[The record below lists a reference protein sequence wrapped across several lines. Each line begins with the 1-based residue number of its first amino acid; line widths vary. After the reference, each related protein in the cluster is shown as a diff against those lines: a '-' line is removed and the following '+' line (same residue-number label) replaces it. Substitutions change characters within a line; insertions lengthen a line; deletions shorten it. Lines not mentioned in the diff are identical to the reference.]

1 MGSKSVAM
9 IDAGRKPEPVVAFYN
24 DPVIRGYIYQ
34 ALVLVG
40 VLLFAYWVFRNTA
53 ANLAAQNKTTG
64 FDFLW
69 GTAGFEVSF
78 SLTGFGRASNYWQ
91 AFLTGLVSTILVAF
105 ISIIF
110 ASIIGFTLGIA
121 RLSNNWI
128 ISRLATVYVEV
139 VRNVPLLLQLFV
151 WYFAVL
157 KAMPAV
163 KQSLIFFGDWALNQ
177 RGLYVP
183 RPLFDDRF
191 NIVLLAIVLAIVGIF
206 LVRRWARQRLYA
218 TGQQFPVLLT
228 SLGLLIGLPLL
239 GFLVSGTHVQ
249 FDLPVL
255 QGFNYRGGMV
265 LPPELV
271 ALIVGLSLYHATFI
285 GETVRAG
292 ILAIS
297 HGQTEAADSLG
308 LTSTQRLRLVIIPQA
323 MRVII
328 PPLTSQYLNV
338 TKNSSLGAAIGYPEF
353 VAVFMGT
360 SLNQS
365 GRAIEI
371 VSITMLVYLTLS
383 LSTSALM
390 NWYNARVAL
399 VER

>member
-1 MGSKSVAM
+1 MAS
-9 IDAGRKPEPVVAFYN
+9 IELGRGPDDRGFFLN
-24 DPVIRGYIYQ
+24 DPKVRAVIYQ
-34 ALVLVG
+34 ITVAVAV
-40 VLLFAYWVFRNTA
+40 VLFAAWVIANTG
-53 ANLAAQNKTTG
+53 ANLRAQNKTTG

-78 SLTGFGRASNYWQ
+78 TLTGFNRSSIYWQ
-91 AFLTGLVSTILVAF
+91 ALLTGIVNTVLVSF
-105 ISIIF
+105 ISIIV
-110 ASIIGFTLGIA
+110 ATVIGFVVGIA
-121 RLSNNWI
+121 RLSSNWI
-128 ISRLATVYVEV
+128 VSRVAAVYVEV

-163 KQSLIFFGDWALNQ
+163 KQSFIFFGSWALNQ

-183 RPLFDDRF
+183 KPLLDDRF
-191 NIVLLAIVLAIVGIF
+191 IYVAVAFAVSVVAAFVLA
-206 LVRRWARQRLYA
+206 RWARRRQEA
-218 TGQQFPVLLT
+218 TGQQFPSFWT
-228 SLGLLIGLPLL
+228 GLGIIVVITLIAMP
-239 GFLVSGTHVQ
+239 VSGTNLQ
-249 FDLPVL
+249 FDPPIL
-255 QGFNYRGGMV
+255 QGFNYKGGIQ

-285 GETVRAG
+285 GETVRGG
-292 ILAIS
+292 IQAIS
-297 HGQTEAADSLG
+297 HGQTEAAQSLG
-308 LTSTQRLRLVIIPQA
+308 LKEGQRLRLVIIPQA

-328 PPLTSQYLNV
+328 PPLTSQYLNI

-353 VAVFMGT
+353 VSVFMGT

-390 NWYNARVAL
+390 NWYNSRVAL

>member
-1 MGSKSVAM
+1 MAS
-9 IDAGRKPEPVVAFYN
+9 IELGRRPDDRGFFLNDPKVRAVIYQLVVAAA
-24 DPVIRGYIYQ
+24 V
-34 ALVLVG
+34 V
-40 VLLFAYWVFRNTA
+40 LFAAWVVANTG
-53 ANLAAQNKTTG
+53 ANLRAQNKTTG

-78 SLTGFGRASNYWQ
+78 TLTGFNRTSNYWQ
-91 AFLTGLVSTILVAF
+91 ALLTGVVNTILVSA
-105 ISIIF
+105 ISIVI
-110 ASIIGFTLGIA
+110 ATAWGFVLGIA
-121 RLSNNWI
+121 RLSSNWI
-128 ISRLATVYVEV
+128 VSRLAAVYVEIL
-139 VRNVPLLLQLFV
+139 RNIPLLLQLFV

-163 KQSLIFFGDWALNQ
+163 KQSIVFFGGWALNQ

-183 RPLFDDRF
+183 RPMLDERF
-191 NIVLLAIVLAIVGIF
+191 IYVAIAFLASAVVAFFIA
-206 LVRRWARQRLYA
+206 RWARKRQDA
-218 TGQQFPVLLT
+218 TGQQFPSFWVGVGLVAVVTLLAM
-228 SLGLLIGLPLL
+228 P
-239 GFLVSGTHVQ
+239 VSGTNLQ
-249 FDLPVL
+249 FDPPVL
-255 QGFNYRGGMV
+255 QGFNYKGGIQ

-271 ALIVGLSLYHATFI
+271 ALVVGLSLYHATFI
-285 GETVRAG
+285 GETVRGG
-292 ILAIS
+292 IQAIS
-297 HGQTEAADSLG
+297 HGQTEAAQSLG
-308 LTSTQRLRLVIIPQA
+308 LKEGQRLRLVIIPQA

-328 PPLTSQYLNV
+328 PPMTSQYLNI

-353 VAVFMGT
+353 VSVFMGT

-371 VSITMLVYLTLS
+371 ISITMLVYLTLS

>member
-1 MGSKSVAM
+1 MATTDLGREPDTKTFFLNDPKIRAVIYQVVTVVA
-9 IDAGRKPEPVVAFYN
+9 VVAFAWWI
-24 DPVIRGYIYQ
+24 V
-34 ALVLVG
+34 V
-40 VLLFAYWVFRNTA
+40 NTG
-53 ANLAAQNKTTG
+53 ANLRAQNKTTG

-69 GTAGFEVSF
+69 GTAGFETSF
-78 SLTGFGRASNYWQ
+78 TLTGFNRASIYWQ
-91 AFLTGLVSTILVAF
+91 ALLTGVVNTVLVSI
-105 ISIIF
+105 ISIVI
-110 ASIIGFTLGIA
+110 ATTVGFFVGIA
-121 RLSNNWI
+121 RLSQNWI

-163 KQSLIFFGDWALNQ
+163 KQSIVFLGGWAINQ
-177 RGLYVP
+177 RGLYTP
-183 RPLFDDRF
+183 RPLIDDRF
-191 NIVLLAIVLAIVGIF
+191 IYVAIAFVIAVVAAVLMA
-206 LVRRWARQRLYA
+206 RWAQRRQDA
-218 TGQQFPVLLT
+218 TGQQFPKFWAGVGLVVVVLL
-228 SLGLLIGLPLL
+228 IAYPL
-239 GFLVSGTHVQ
+239 SGTNLQ
-249 FDLPVL
+249 FQYPVL
-255 QGFNYRGGMV
+255 QGFNYRGGLQ

-285 GETVRAG
+285 GETVRGG
-292 ILAIS
+292 IQAIS
-297 HGQTEAADSLG
+297 HGQTEAAQSLG
-308 LTSTQRLRLVIIPQA
+308 LREGQRLRLVIIPQA

-328 PPLTSQYLNV
+328 PPLTSQYLNI

-371 VSITMLVYLTLS
+371 VGITMLVYLTLS

>member
-1 MGSKSVAM
+1 MA
-9 IDAGRKPEPVVAFYN
+9 ILDAGRKPEGSVAFYN
-24 DPVIRGYIYQ
+24 DPIIRGYIYQ
-34 ALVLVG
+34 VLVAVG
-40 VLLFAYWVFRNTA
+40 VVLFAAWVIRNTA
-53 ANLAAQNKTTG
+53 ANLSAQNKSTG

-69 GTAGFEVSF
+69 STAGFEVSYT
-78 SLTGFGRASNYWQ
+78 LTGFQRTSLYWE
-91 AFLTGLVSTILVAF
+91 ALLTGIVSTILVAA
-105 ISIIF
+105 ISIVL
-110 ASIIGFTLGIA
+110 ASALGFGLGIA

-128 ISRLATVYVEV
+128 VSRLAAVYVET

-157 KAMPAV
+157 KTMPAV
-163 KQSLIFFGDWALNQ
+163 KQSFVFFGSWALNQ
-177 RGLYVP
+177 RGLYTP
-183 RPLFDDRF
+183 RPVPDDRF
-191 NIVLLAIVLAIVGIF
+191 YVVGLAVVLAVIGVV

-228 SLGLLIGLPLL
+228 SAALLLGLPLIA
-239 GFLVSGTHVQ
+239 FLVSGTTLQ

-255 QGFNYRGGMV
+255 QGFNYRGGMA

-271 ALIVGLSLYHATFI
+271 ALVVGLSLYHAAFI
-285 GETVRAG
+285 GETVRGG

-297 HGQTEAADSLG
+297 HGQTEAAQSLG
-308 LTSTQRLRLVIIPQA
+308 LSNSQRLRLVIIPQA

-328 PPLTSQYLNV
+328 PPMTSQYLNV

-353 VAVFMGT
+353 VSVFMGT

-371 VSITMLVYLTLS
+371 VAITMLVYLILS

>member
-1 MGSKSVAM
+1 LAS
-9 IDAGRKPEPVVAFYN
+9 IEIGRGPDDRGFFLNDPKVRAVIYQIVVAAA
-24 DPVIRGYIYQ
+24 V
-34 ALVLVG
+34 V
-40 VLLFAYWVFRNTA
+40 LFAAWVITNTG
-53 ANLAAQNKTTG
+53 ANLRAQNKTTG

-69 GTAGFEVSF
+69 GTSGFEVSF
-78 SLTGFGRASNYWQ
+78 TLTGFNRTSNYWQ
-91 AFLTGLVSTILVAF
+91 ALLTGVVSTILVSA
-105 ISIIF
+105 ISIVI
-110 ASIIGFTLGIA
+110 ATAWGFVLGIA
-121 RLSNNWI
+121 RLSSNWI
-128 ISRLATVYVEV
+128 VSRLAAVYVEIL
-139 VRNVPLLLQLFV
+139 RNIPLLLQLFV

-163 KQSLIFFGDWALNQ
+163 KQSFVFFGDWALNQ

-183 RPLFDDRF
+183 RPMFDDRF
-191 NIVLLAIVLAIVGIF
+191 IYVAVAFIVSLVAAIFIA
-206 LVRRWARQRLYA
+206 RWAKQRQDA
-218 TGQQFPVLLT
+218 TGQQFPSFWAGVGLVLVVT
-228 SLGLLIGLPLL
+228 LLAMPI
-239 GFLVSGTHVQ
+239 SGTDLQ
-249 FDLPVL
+249 FDPPVL
-255 QGFNYRGGMV
+255 QGFNYKGGIQ

-285 GETVRAG
+285 GETVRGG
-292 ILAIS
+292 IQAIS
-297 HGQTEAADSLG
+297 HGQTEAAQSLG
-308 LTSTQRLRLVIIPQA
+308 LKEGQRLRLVIIPQA

-328 PPLTSQYLNV
+328 PPMTSQYLNI

-353 VAVFMGT
+353 VSVFMGT

-371 VSITMLVYLTLS
+371 ISITMLVYLMLS

>member
-1 MGSKSVAM
+1 MATIDVGRRPDDKVFFLNDPKVRGVIYQIAVA
-9 IDAGRKPEPVVAFYN
+9 AAVVLFAAWVVA
-24 DPVIRGYIYQ
+24 
-34 ALVLVG
+34 
-40 VLLFAYWVFRNTA
+40 NTG
-53 ANLAAQNKTTG
+53 ANLRAQNKTTG

-78 SLTGFGRASNYWQ
+78 TLTGFNRSSIYWQ
-91 AFLTGLVSTILVAF
+91 ALLTGVVNTVLVSA
-105 ISIIF
+105 ISIVV
-110 ASIIGFTLGIA
+110 ATVIGFVLGIA
-121 RLSNNWI
+121 RLSSNWI
-128 ISRLATVYVEV
+128 VSRLAAVYVEI
-139 VRNVPLLLQLFV
+139 VRNIPLLLQLFV

-163 KQSLIFFGDWALNQ
+163 KQSILFFGDWALNQ

-183 RPLFDDRF
+183 RPLLDDRF
-191 NIVLLAIVLAIVGIF
+191 IYVFVAFVVSVVVAIVIS
-206 LVRRWARQRLYA
+206 RWARRRQDA
-218 TGQQFPVLLT
+218 TGQQFPSFLVGVGVIAVVTLLA
-228 SLGLLIGLPLL
+228 LP
-239 GFLVSGTHVQ
+239 VSGTNLQ
-249 FDLPVL
+249 FDPPVL
-255 QGFNYRGGMV
+255 QGFNYKGGIQ

-271 ALIVGLSLYHATFI
+271 ALVVGLSLYHATFI
-285 GETVRAG
+285 GETVRGG
-292 ILAIS
+292 IQAIS
-297 HGQTEAADSLG
+297 HGQTEAAQSLG
-308 LTSTQRLRLVIIPQA
+308 FKEGHRLRLVIIPQA

-328 PPLTSQYLNV
+328 PPLTSQYLNI

-371 VSITMLVYLTLS
+371 VAITMLVYLTLS

-390 NWYNARVAL
+390 NWYNGRVAL

>member
-1 MGSKSVAM
+1 LA
-9 IDAGRKPEPVVAFYN
+9 ILDAGRKPEGSVAFYN
-24 DPVIRGYIYQ
+24 DPIIRGYIYQ
-34 ALVLVG
+34 VLVAVG
-40 VLLFAYWVFRNTA
+40 VVLFAAWVIRNTA
-53 ANLAAQNKTTG
+53 ANLSAQNKSTG

-69 GTAGFEVSF
+69 STAGFEVSYT
-78 SLTGFGRASNYWQ
+78 LTGFQRTSLYWE
-91 AFLTGLVSTILVAF
+91 ALLTGIVSTILVAA
-105 ISIIF
+105 ISIVL
-110 ASIIGFTLGIA
+110 ASALGFGLGIA

-128 ISRLATVYVEV
+128 VSRLAAVYVET

-157 KAMPAV
+157 KTMPAV
-163 KQSLIFFGDWALNQ
+163 KQSFVFFGSWALNQ
-177 RGLYVP
+177 RGLYTP
-183 RPLFDDRF
+183 RPVPDDRF
-191 NIVLLAIVLAIVGIF
+191 YVVGLAVVLAVIGVV

-228 SLGLLIGLPLL
+228 SAALLLGLPLIA
-239 GFLVSGTHVQ
+239 FLVSGTTLQ

-255 QGFNYRGGMV
+255 QGFNYRGGMA

-271 ALIVGLSLYHATFI
+271 ALVVGLSLYHAAFI
-285 GETVRAG
+285 GETVRGG

-297 HGQTEAADSLG
+297 HGQTEAAQSLG
-308 LTSTQRLRLVIIPQA
+308 LSNSQRLRLVIIPQA

-328 PPLTSQYLNV
+328 PPMTSQYLNV

-353 VAVFMGT
+353 VSVFMGT

-371 VSITMLVYLTLS
+371 VAITMLVYLILS